1 MEPLFIYNLAKLPKG
16 LSNAVKLETLPI
28 NKRIV
33 VIAPHS
39 DDVSISCG
47 GTINVLARYNK
58 ITPVLFF
65 TGYRGVEGE
74 TIKQATAIRED
85 EMRKE
90 AKILGI
96 IPPVFLRLE
105 SYDEENFSIHEEDI
119 IEVENFLIKQNPDII
134 FLPKKDDAQP
144 RHKLATQIILKAL
157 RTPYLEREEQ
167 TEPTKLFFYE
177 SPWSLFSAFEFNSAF
192 FLSNLNLN
200 KKVRA
205 IKAHTSQ
212 LKRTAFDRATRNL
225 AELRGITV
233 VEQRMAGYGRNI
245 KNPDKPY
252 IEVFY
257 TV

>member
-1 MEPLFIYNLAKLPKG
+1 MEPLFIYNLTKLPKG
-16 LSNAVKLETLPI
+16 VSDTVKLEALPI
-28 NKRIV
+28 NKKIV
-33 VIAPHS
+33 VMAPHS

-47 GTINVLARYNK
+47 GTVSVLARHNK
-58 ITPVLFF
+58 ITPVLLF
-65 TGYRGVEGE
+65 TGYRGIEGK
-74 TIKQATAIRED
+74 TIKQAIAIRED

-105 SYDEENFSIHEEDI
+105 SYDEDNFSIHEEDI

-134 FLPKKDDAQP
+134 FLPKKDSAQP

-157 RTPYLEREEQ
+157 QTPYLKREEQ
-167 TEPTKLFFYE
+167 TEPTELFFYE

-192 FLSNLNLN
+192 FLSNLSLN

-212 LKRTAFDRATRNL
+212 LKRTAFDRAVRNL

-233 VEQRMAGYGRNI
+233 VEQRMAGYGKNI

-257 TV
+257 SE